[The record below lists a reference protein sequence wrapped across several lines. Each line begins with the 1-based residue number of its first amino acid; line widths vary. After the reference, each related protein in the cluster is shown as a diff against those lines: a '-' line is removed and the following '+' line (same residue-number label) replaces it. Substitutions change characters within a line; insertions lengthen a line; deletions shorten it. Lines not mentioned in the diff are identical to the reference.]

1 MSLKIRVIT
10 PDKIVWNTPAE
21 EVVLPSTTGQL
32 GILNDHAP
40 LITALEIG
48 VLRVKLENS
57 WKPMILLGGFAE
69 VENNEATIL
78 VNGVKKPK
86 INDDWFSSM
95 KVNFSSPDDAT
106 KAWFFKYDT
115 IHYAPLN
122 SSKSP
127 RISCE
132 ATIVHNLSPR

>member
-69 VENNEATIL
+69 VENNEVTIL
-78 VNGVKKPK
+78 L
-86 INDDWFSSM
+86 FSLHTETYGS
-95 KVNFSSPDDAT
+95 T
-106 KAWFFKYDT
+106 
-115 IHYAPLN
+115 
-122 SSKSP
+122 
-127 RISCE
+127 E
-132 ATIVHNLSPR
+132 ARCLMA

>member
-10 PDKIVWNTPAE
+10 PDKIFWNTPAE

-48 VLRVKLENS
+48 VLRVKLENN

-69 VENNEATIL
+69 VENNEVTIL
-78 VNGVKKPK
+78 VNGVEEVTDGDLTAARSELEQASIALESAQTDKEKIEASQNLKKVSARVQALT
-86 INDDWFSSM
+86 F
-95 KVNFSSPDDAT
+95 
-106 KAWFFKYDT
+106 
-115 IHYAPLN
+115 L
-122 SSKSP
+122 
-127 RISCE
+127 
-132 ATIVHNLSPR
+132 

>member
-69 VENNEATIL
+69 VEL
-78 VNGVKKPK
+78 
-86 INDDWFSSM
+86 
-95 KVNFSSPDDAT
+95 
-106 KAWFFKYDT
+106 
-115 IHYAPLN
+115 
-122 SSKSP
+122 
-127 RISCE
+127 R
-132 ATIVHNLSPR
+132 NLGFTSTSQGLPPPQSLQLRWRRRLC

>member
-48 VLRVKLENS
+48 VLRVKLEDN
-57 WKPMILLGGFAE
+57 WKPIILLGGFAE
-69 VENNEATIL
+69 VENNEVTIL
-78 VNGVKKPK
+78 VNGIEEVNEGEMIIVPKGVNHKPYAK
-86 INDDWFSSM
+86 NEAEIMIVEPRGVINTGKVNDDL
-95 KVNFSSPDDAT
+95 T
-106 KAWFFKYDT
+106 
-115 IHYAPLN
+115 APN
-122 SSKSP
+122 DQW
-127 RISCE
+127 I
-132 ATIVHNLSPR
+132 

>member
-48 VLRVKLENS
+48 VLRLRLENS
-57 WKPMILLGGFAE
+57 WKPLILLGGFAE
-69 VENNEATIL
+69 VENNEVTIL
-78 VNGVKKPK
+78 VNGVEEVTEGDLTTAKNELEKASMQLESASTDKEKIEASQNLKKV
-86 INDDWFSSM
+86 SAR
-95 KVNFSSPDDAT
+95 VQA
-106 KAWFFKYDT
+106 
-115 IHYAPLN
+115 
-122 SSKSP
+122 
-127 RISCE
+127 
-132 ATIVHNLSPR
+132 LSFL

>member
-48 VLRVKLENS
+48 VLRVKLEDN
-57 WKPMILLGGFAE
+57 WKPIILLGGFAE
-69 VENNEATIL
+69 VENNEVTIL
-78 VNGVKKPK
+78 VNGIEEVNEGDLTAAKSELEKASLNLKMHKRIKKKLRPILMSILPVSAVK
-86 INDDWFSSM
+86 IIAS
-95 KVNFSSPDDAT
+95 
-106 KAWFFKYDT
+106 
-115 IHYAPLN
+115 I
-122 SSKSP
+122 
-127 RISCE
+127 
-132 ATIVHNLSPR
+132 NLS

>member
-32 GILNDHAP
+32 GILDNHAP

-48 VLRVKLENS
+48 VLRVKLENN

-69 VENNEATIL
+69 VENNEVTIL
-78 VNGVKKPK
+78 VNGVEEVTDGDLPAARSELEQASIALESAQTDKEKIEASQNLKKVSARVQALT
-86 INDDWFSSM
+86 F
-95 KVNFSSPDDAT
+95 
-106 KAWFFKYDT
+106 
-115 IHYAPLN
+115 L
-122 SSKSP
+122 
-127 RISCE
+127 
-132 ATIVHNLSPR
+132 

>member
-32 GILNDHAP
+32 GILDNHAP

-48 VLRVKLENS
+48 VLRVKLENN

-69 VENNEATIL
+69 E
-78 VNGVKKPK
+78 
-86 INDDWFSSM
+86 DDPWIAKFMM
-95 KVNFSSPDDAT
+95 KTSIPEE
-106 KAWFFKYDT
+106 YD
-115 IHYAPLN
+115 P
-122 SSKSP
+122 
-127 RISCE
+127 
-132 ATIVHNLSPR
+132 

>member
-32 GILNDHAP
+32 GILDNHAP

-48 VLRVKLENS
+48 VLRVKLENN

-69 VENNEATIL
+69 VENNEVTIL
-78 VNGVKKPK
+78 VNGVEEVTDGDLPAAR
-86 INDDWFSSM
+86 S
-95 KVNFSSPDDAT
+95 
-106 KAWFFKYDT
+106 
-115 IHYAPLN
+115 
-122 SSKSP
+122 
-127 RISCE
+127 E
-132 ATIVHNLSPR
+132 